1 MQIVFN
7 NNRLSIV
14 SQLTLA
20 ELLQQQGIAM
30 DTIAVTVDNDIVP
43 RAKIKD
49 FIVQDGMVVDVF
61 TLVAGG

>member
-30 DTIAVTVDNDIVP
+30 DAIAVAVDNDIVP

>member
-30 DTIAVTVDNDIVP
+30 DAIAVTVDNDIVP